1 MDHKFIE
8 ELREIGRDDKRR
20 SELLIKGMKETL
32 QERKEKNFIERWIW
46 RQKNKKQ
53 IEKRFK
59 P

>member
-8 ELREIGRDDKRR
+8 ELRAIGRNDKRR

-46 RQKNKKQ
+46 RQKNKKW